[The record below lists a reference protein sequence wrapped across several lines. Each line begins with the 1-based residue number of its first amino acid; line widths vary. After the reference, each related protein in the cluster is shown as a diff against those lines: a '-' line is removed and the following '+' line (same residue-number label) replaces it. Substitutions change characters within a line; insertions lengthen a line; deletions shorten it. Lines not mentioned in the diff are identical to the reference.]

1 MIGVGDMVIF
11 VFVVLVVVGKV
22 LDEVCVL
29 VNVVAGVVVGKLGM
43 FIVFIIE
50 LVEVVYGSKDI
61 DYGVISEDVLIEVVK
76 KV

>member
-1 MIGVGDMVIF
+1 MVIF